1 MNLSNTAG
9 TRKNKQRRGWQWVK
23 LSLLLGFIGGAIIW
37 QLPVV
42 QAELNAGAAQ
52 QSTEQ
57 LEFFEKKIRPIF
69 VKNCQACHNTKVKS
83 AGLDLSTPEGIM
95 RGGDSGLLISKE
107 QPESSRLLQ
116 VISYDSNI
124 KMPPMG
130 KLKADEIAALT
141 AWMKMGAPMPG
152 ANPAAANWT
161 KRKAS
166 REFTDNEKQFW
177 AFQPIKDATP
187 PAITNKR
194 WAQSPVDTFVLKK
207 LEEKNLKPA
216 PQADKLTLLRRATF
230 DLTGLPPTE
239 QEIRDFLADSSA
251 NAFKK
256 VVERLLA
263 SPRYGEQWGRHW
275 LDVARYADSTGNDED
290 HRYPYAWKY
299 RDYVIEAFNRDLPYD
314 RFVREQIAGDLLPAT
329 DATGVN
335 RQGIIATGFLAL
347 GPKAIAQ
354 QDKKKMLYDVFDEQV
369 DVTSKAFLGLT
380 ISCARCHD
388 HKFDPILTRD
398 YYSLISIFA
407 STRSFKNPDS
417 HVSAVLEKPLVS
429 KEEFELY
436 QAQNRA
442 HQAQV
447 TKIRTEIEEIV
458 TPEKERLAD
467 QENLHLA
474 NYMLAARK
482 IYQDGMVLAD
492 VVRTSGLNEEIVKKW
507 VEYLKPRN
515 EVRHHL
521 LDWENAKQDKL
532 AETANGYQQ
541 RFRQRF
547 TEWTEAMSKWRTQY
561 QEALN
566 KGAKP
571 LPGKPQFEAGDDRFF
586 AEVYFDN
593 GAPFSISEK
602 DQSKFSTQQWAR
614 LNQLQKELEELKKTA
629 PAEPEMSC
637 AIEEGERI
645 TQKVFIRGDYNNSGE
660 DAPREFPLI
669 LARYNGGVAFEEK
682 GSGRLELAR
691 WLTQPDHPLTARVMV
706 NRLWQWHFG
715 EGLVRT
721 PDNFGKM
728 GEQPTNP
735 ELLDYLAKKFVES
748 GWSIKTMHRLIMLS
762 STYQM
767 ATENP
772 NISPEADPENRLLTR
787 FHRRRLAIEEMRD
800 GLLAV
805 DGTLDLTMGGTLQKG
820 RGTDGETSNDRL
832 SLKPETLKRRTVYVP
847 LRRANL
853 PTLLNLFD
861 FGDATTASG
870 KRQST
875 NVATQ
880 ALFMLNSEFLYER
893 SLNVAKFL
901 LAKTQTTDAARL
913 TSAYLRILGRQ
924 PDKEEIT
931 QGLAYI
937 EGFKKRSTTTTAEL
951 DAWQSFVRVLMASN
965 DFIYLD

>member
-1 MNLSNTAG
+1 MNLSITAK
-9 TRKNKQRRGWQWVK
+9 TYKNSLNYRQRWVK
-23 LSLLLGFIGGAIIW
+23 LGLLLSFIGGAIVL

-42 QAELNAGAAQ
+42 QAQLNTGAAQ

-57 LEFFEKKIRPIF
+57 QEFFEKKIRPIL
-69 VKNCQACHNTKVKS
+69 VKNCQGCHNTKVKS
-83 AGLDLSTPEGIM
+83 AGLDLSTPEGILH
-95 RGGDSGLLISKE
+95 GGESGPLISRE
-107 QPESSRLLQ
+107 QPESSRLLK
-116 VISYDSNI
+116 VISYDTEL

-130 KLKADEIAALT
+130 KLKDDEIAALT
-141 AWMKMGAPMPG
+141 AWVNMGAPMPG
-152 ANPAAANWT
+152 ASLAATNVP

-166 REFTDNEKQFW
+166 REFTENEKNFW
-177 AFQPIKDATP
+177 AFQPIKDLTS
-187 PAITNKR
+187 PAVANKR
-194 WAQSPVDTFVLKK
+194 WVQSPVDAFVLKK

-239 QEIRDFLADSSA
+239 QEISSFLADKSA
-251 NAFKK
+251 DAFEK
-256 VVERLLA
+256 VVDRLLA
-263 SPRYGEQWGRHW
+263 SPRYGEHWGRHW

-354 QDKKKMLYDVFDEQV
+354 QDKKKMLYDVYDEQV

-388 HKFDPILTRD
+388 HKFDPILTKD

-417 HVSAVLEKPLVS
+417 HVSAVLEKPLVP
-429 KEEFELY
+429 KEEFERY
-436 QAQNRA
+436 QTQNRA
-442 HQAQV
+442 YQTQTTRLKV
-447 TKIRTEIEEIV
+447 EIEEIIN
-458 TPEKERLAD
+458 PEKERLTSQESLRLAD
-467 QENLHLA
+467 
-474 NYMLAARK
+474 YMLAARK
-482 IYQDGMVLAD
+482 VYQDKAVLAD
-492 VVRTSGLNEEIVKKW
+492 VSKASGLNEEILKKW
-507 VEYLKPRN
+507 VDYLKPGN

-521 LDWENAKQDKL
+521 LDWENAGQEKL
-532 AETANGYQQ
+532 SETANGYQQ

-547 TEWTEAMSKWRTQY
+547 AEWIAAMGKWRAQY
-561 QEALN
+561 QEARN
-566 KGAKP
+566 KGEQS

-586 AEVYFDN
+586 SDVYFDN
-593 GAPFSISEK
+593 GAPFNISDK
-602 DQSKFSTQQWAR
+602 DQSKFSAAEWAKIT
-614 LNQLQKELEELKKTA
+614 QLQKELAELKKTA

-637 AIEEGERI
+637 AVEEGERI
-645 TQKVFIRGDYNNSGE
+645 AQKVFIRGDYNSAGE
-660 DAPREFPLI
+660 DAHREFPLI
-669 LARYNGGVAFEEK
+669 LARYNNGIAFEQ

-748 GWSIKTMHRLIMLS
+748 GWSIKSMQRLIMLS

-767 ATENP
+767 ASENP
-772 NISPEADPENRLLTR
+772 NVGPDADPENRLQTR
-787 FHRRRLAIEEMRD
+787 FRRRRLSIEEMRD

-880 ALFMLNSEFLYER
+880 ALFMLNSEFLTER
-893 SLNVAKFL
+893 SLNVAKSL
-901 LAKTQTTDAARL
+901 LAKSTTDQAARMA
-913 TSAYLRILGRQ
+913 SAYVRILGRH
-924 PDKEEIT
+924 PDKEEIS

-937 EGFKKRSTTTTAEL
+937 EGFKKRSTTATPEL
-951 DAWQSFVRVLMASN
+951 DAWQSFARILMASN

>member
-1 MNLSNTAG
+1 MNLFISTK
-9 TRKNKQRRGWQWVK
+9 TFKNNQNRRQRGLK
-23 LSLLLGFIGGAIIW
+23 LSLLIGLIGGVIIL

-42 QAELNAGAAQ
+42 RAQ
-52 QSTEQ
+52 LDPNTARQSTEQ
-57 LEFFEKKIRPIF
+57 QEFFEKKIRPIF
-69 VKNCQACHNTKVKS
+69 VRNCQACHNLKVKS

-107 QPESSRLLQ
+107 QPESSRLLK
-116 VISYDSNI
+116 VIGYDGNI
-124 KMPPMG
+124 KMPPVG
-130 KLKADEIAALT
+130 KLKDEELAALT
-141 AWMKMGAPMPG
+141 AWVKMGAPIPG
-152 ANPAAANWT
+152 ASPAAGNWT

-166 REFTDNEKQFW
+166 REFTESEKKFW
-177 AFQPIKDATP
+177 AFQPLTDAALPVVTG
-187 PAITNKR
+187 KR
-194 WAQSPVDTFVLKK
+194 RAQSPVDFFILKK

-216 PQADKLTLLRRATF
+216 PPADKLTLLRRATF

-239 QEIRDFLADSSA
+239 QEIYDFMADKSA
-251 NAFKK
+251 GAFKK

-299 RDYVIEAFNRDLPYD
+299 RDYVIDAFNRDLPYD

-329 DATGVN
+329 DATGGN

-354 QDKKKMLYDVFDEQV
+354 QDKKKMLYDVYDEQV
-369 DVTSKAFLGLT
+369 DVTSKAFMGLT

-429 KEEFELY
+429 KEEFERY

-442 HQAQV
+442 HQAKLTRLRV
-447 TKIRTEIEEIV
+447 ELEEIV
-458 TPEKERLAD
+458 NPEKERLTAQQSLRLAD
-467 QENLHLA
+467 
-474 NYMLAARK
+474 YMLAARK
-482 IYQDGMVLAD
+482 IYKEGAMLAD
-492 VVRTSGLNEEIVKKW
+492 LARASDLSEEILKKW
-507 VEYLKPRN
+507 VAYLKPGDL
-515 EVRHHL
+515 VRHHL
-521 LDWENAKQDKL
+521 LDWEQAGPEKL
-532 AETANGYQQ
+532 AETANAYQQ
-541 RFRQRF
+541 RFQQRF
-547 TEWTEAMSKWRTQY
+547 AEWSAEMNKWRAKY
-561 QEALN
+561 QEALD
-566 KGAKP
+566 KGDNA

-586 AEVYFDN
+586 DEVYFDF

-602 DQSKFSTQQWAR
+602 DQSKFSASQWAR
-614 LNQLQKELEELKKTA
+614 MTQLQTELAELKKAA

-637 AIEEGERI
+637 AVEEGERI
-645 TQKVFIRGDYNNSGE
+645 AQKVFIRGDYNSAGE

-669 LARYNGGVAFEEK
+669 LARYNSGIAFEK

-691 WLTQPDHPLTARVMV
+691 WLTQPEHPLTARVMV
-706 NRLWQWHFG
+706 NRIWQWHFG

-728 GEQPTNP
+728 GEPPTNP
-735 ELLDYLAKKFVES
+735 ELLDYLAKKFIES
-748 GWSIKTMHRLIMLS
+748 GWSIKAMHRLIMLS
-762 STYQM
+762 KAYQM

-772 NISPEADPENRLLTR
+772 AVSPDADPENRLLSHFR
-787 FHRRRLAIEEMRD
+787 RRRLSIEEMRD

-805 DGTLDLTMGGTLQKG
+805 DKTLDLTMGGTLQKG

-870 KRQST
+870 KRQAT

-880 ALFMLNSEFLYER
+880 ALFMLNSEFLTER
-893 SLNVAKFL
+893 SLNIAKSL
-901 LAKTQTTDAARL
+901 LAKPATTDAMRL
-913 TSAYLRILGRQ
+913 ASAYLCILGRQ
-924 PDKEEIT
+924 ADKDEIDKA
-931 QGLAYI
+931 LAYI
-937 EGFKKRSTTTTAEL
+937 EGFKKRSTTATAEL
-951 DAWQSFVRVLMASN
+951 DAWQSFARILMASN

>member
-1 MNLSNTAG
+1 MNLSITAG
-9 TRKNKQRRGWQWVK
+9 TRKNISNRIQRWLK
-23 LSLLLGFIGGAIIW
+23 LSLLFGLIGGAIVW

-42 QAELNAGAAQ
+42 QAQLDASASR

-57 LEFFEKKIRPIF
+57 QAFFEKKIRPIF
-69 VKNCQACHNTKVKS
+69 VKNCQACHNAKVKS

-130 KLKADEIAALT
+130 KLKADEITALT
-141 AWMKMGAPMPG
+141 AWVKMGSPMPG
-152 ANPAAANWT
+152 ASPAAANWI
-161 KRKAS
+161 KRTAS
-166 REFTDNEKQFW
+166 REFTESEKQFW
-177 AFQPIKDATP
+177 AFQPIKDAVP

-194 WAQSPVDTFVLKK
+194 WAQSPVDSFILKK
-207 LEEKNLKPA
+207 LEEKNFKPA

-239 QEIRDFLADSSA
+239 QEINDFLTDTSAD
-251 NAFKK
+251 AFKK

-314 RFVREQIAGDLLPAT
+314 RFVREQIAGDLLPAN
-329 DATGVN
+329 DSTGVN

-354 QDKKKMLYDVFDEQV
+354 QDKKKMLYDVYDEQV

-388 HKFDPILTRD
+388 HKFDPILTKD

-429 KEEFELY
+429 KEEFERY

-442 HQAQV
+442 HQAQS
-447 TKIRTEIEEIV
+447 TRIRTEIEEIV
-458 TPEKERLAD
+458 NPEKERLTSQQSLRLAD
-467 QENLHLA
+467 
-474 NYMLAARK
+474 YMQAARK
-482 IYQDGMVLAD
+482 VYQGGAALAE
-492 VVRTSGLNEEIVKKW
+492 VSKASGLSEDILKKW
-507 VEYLKPRN
+507 VEYLKPGN
-515 EVRHHL
+515 QVRHHL
-521 LDWENAKQDKL
+521 LDWENAGQEKL
-532 AETANGYQQ
+532 VETANGYQQ

-547 TEWTEAMSKWRTQY
+547 VEWSAAMSKWRTQY

-566 KGAKP
+566 KAAKS

-586 AEVYFDN
+586 SEVYFDN

-602 DQSKFSTQQWAR
+602 DQSKFSAQQWVR
-614 LNQLQKELEELKKTA
+614 LSQLQKELEALKKLA
-629 PAEPEMSC
+629 PVEPEMSC
-637 AIEEGERI
+637 AVEDGERI
-645 TQKVFIRGDYNNSGE
+645 TQKVFIRGDYNSAGE

-669 LARYNGGVAFEEK
+669 LARYNGGIAFEQ

-691 WLTQPDHPLTARVMV
+691 WLTQPEHPLTARVMV
-706 NRLWQWHFG
+706 NRIWQWHFG

-728 GEQPTNP
+728 GEQPANP
-735 ELLDYLAKKFVES
+735 ELLDYLTKKFIES
-748 GWSIKTMHRLIMLS
+748 GWSIKSMHRLIMLS
-762 STYQM
+762 SAYQM

-772 NISPEADPENRLLTR
+772 NISLDADPENRLLTR
-787 FHRRRLAIEEMRD
+787 FPRRRLSIEEMRD

-832 SLKPETLKRRTVYVP
+832 SLKPETLKRRTVYIP

-870 KRQST
+870 KRQAT

-880 ALFMLNSEFLYER
+880 ALFMLNSEFLTER
-893 SLNVAKFL
+893 SLNVAKSL
-901 LAKTQTTDAARL
+901 LAKPSTDHTWRL
-913 TSAYLRILGRQ
+913 ASAYLRILGRQ
-924 PDKEEIT
+924 PNKDEMG

-937 EGFKKRSTTTTAEL
+937 EGFKKRSTTATAEL